1 MATLTRSN
9 AASVPP
15 STTTEASNTPA
26 HGAGLASTFS
36 PEGKIAQEGIT
47 FDDVLL
53 IPRRSTV
60 MPAEADTRT
69 RLSRTITLNIPL
81 LSAPMDTVTEGA
93 LAIGLAQEG
102 GIGIVHKNL
111 TPAMQ
116 AGEVTKVKRSANGV
130 ILDPIT
136 LGPSDTVARAK
147 ELMRQHNVSG
157 FPITEDGSTNLR
169 GKGKVL
175 GILTRRDLKFVE
187 NSSMTVGDVMTRE
200 GLISAPAGTT
210 LEQAEAI
217 VNKNKVEKLLLVDAS
232 FQLRGL
238 ITMRDIDRLS
248 QFPRACRDDRGRLRC
263 GAAVGVDQ
271 YERVE
276 ALLDAEVDVLIVDTA
291 HGHSENVLRTVRTVK
306 QMARVQQ
313 MGVQVIAGN
322 IATGAAARD
331 LVEAGADAV
340 KVGIGPGSIC
350 TTRVVTGVGMPQI
363 TAVMN
368 AAQALAELFG
378 GVSDVPV
385 IADGGVRH
393 SGDIPK
399 ALAAGAHSVMMGSL
413 FAGLDESPGD
423 MVIHQGRRYK
433 SYRGMG
439 SEGAMSAGSADRY
452 RQADKVDAKTGKATQ
467 KFVPEGV
474 EGMVPYRGSL
484 ADAVY
489 QLVGGLRSAMG
500 YCGCATIEDLRR
512 DARFCRVTPATV
524 VENHP
529 HDITITKESSNY
541 MARG

>member
-1 MATLTRSN
+1 
-9 AASVPP
+9 
-15 STTTEASNTPA
+15 
-26 HGAGLASTFS
+26 
-36 PEGKIAQEGIT
+36 
-47 FDDVLL
+47 
-53 IPRRSTV
+53 
-60 MPAEADTRT
+60 
-69 RLSRTITLNIPL
+69 
-81 LSAPMDTVTEGA
+81 
-93 LAIGLAQEG
+93 
-102 GIGIVHKNL
+102 
-111 TPAMQ
+111 
-116 AGEVTKVKRSANGV
+116 
-130 ILDPIT
+130 
-136 LGPSDTVARAK
+136 
-147 ELMRQHNVSG
+147 
-157 FPITEDGSTNLR
+157 
-169 GKGKVL
+169 
-175 GILTRRDLKFVE
+175 
-187 NSSMTVGDVMTRE
+187 
-200 GLISAPAGTT
+200 
-210 LEQAEAI
+210 
-217 VNKNKVEKLLLVDAS
+217 VDAS

-378 GVSDVPV
+378 GVSEVPV

-439 SEGAMSAGSADRY
+439 SEGAMSAGRITLLSTVPKLIAAKPTPTIVAPMRPRSLVIVASGCRGEEARDGHARVEVVAT
-452 RQADKVDAKTGKATQ
+452 RTQPVGDAAII
-467 KFVPEGV
+467 GV
-474 EGMVPYRGSL
+474 EGYPEIEGGSVGEFCAGDHPIHAFIVPRITGEGRGKYRVGHL
-484 ADAVY
+484 VRNAKVECVEGAVAGRQQRIEPSTAIRQQGY
-489 QLVGGLRSAMG
+489 VMRILRVEGVAQG
-500 YCGCATIEDLRR
+500 DLRFR
-512 DARFCRVTPATV
+512 LQGQGP
-524 VENHP
+524 
-529 HDITITKESSNY
+529 TKAGLN
-541 MARG
+541 